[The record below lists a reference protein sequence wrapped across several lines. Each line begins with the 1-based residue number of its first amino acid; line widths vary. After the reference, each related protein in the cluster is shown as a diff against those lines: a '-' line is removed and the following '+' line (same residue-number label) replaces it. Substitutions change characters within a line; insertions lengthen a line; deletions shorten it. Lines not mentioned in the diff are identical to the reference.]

1 MIVDTSLLLAAFVP
15 DQRMHAE
22 CAQVLRTVRPL
33 VLSPLVL
40 AELDYLTA
48 RIAGVDAEL
57 TLLAELSSG
66 AYELASFGLDD
77 MARARTVVERYRDL
91 PLGLTDASLVVLAGR
106 QEPARTPTRQLGLTD
121 ASLVVLA
128 DRYGTDTIGT
138 LDERH
143 FRVVRS
149 VSGRHLRILPADAD
163 PDG

>member
-22 CAQVLRTVRPL
+22 CAQVLRNVRPL
-33 VLSPLVL
+33 VVSPLVL

-57 TLLAELSSG
+57 TLLSELSSG

-77 MARARTVVERYRDL
+77 LIRARSVVERYRDL
-91 PLGLTDASLVVLAGR
+91 PLGLTDASLVVLA
-106 QEPARTPTRQLGLTD
+106 
-121 ASLVVLA
+121 
-128 DRYGTDTIGT
+128 DRYSTDTIGT

-149 VSGRHLRILPADAD
+149 LSGRPLRIIPADTNS
-163 PDG
+163 DG

>member
-48 RIAGVDAEL
+48 RIAGVSAEL

-77 MARARTVVERYRDL
+77 MARARTVVERYQDL
-91 PLGLTDASLVVLAGR
+91 P
-106 QEPARTPTRQLGLTD
+106 LGLTD

-149 VSGRHLRILPADAD
+149 LSGRPLRILPADAD

>member
-77 MARARTVVERYRDL
+77 MVRARSVVERYQDL
-91 PLGLTDASLVVLAGR
+91 PLGLTDASLVVLA
-106 QEPARTPTRQLGLTD
+106 
-121 ASLVVLA
+121 
-128 DRYGTDTIGT
+128 DRYDTDTIGT

-149 VSGRHLRILPADAD
+149 LSGRPLRILPADTD

>member
-1 MIVDTSLLLAAFVP
+1 MIADTSLLLAAFVP
-15 DQRMHAE
+15 DQRMHAA
-22 CAQVLRTVRPL
+22 CAHVLRSVRPL
-33 VLSPLVL
+33 VVSPLVL

-77 MARARTVVERYRDL
+77 LIRARAVVERYRDL
-91 PLGLTDASLVVLAGR
+91 P
-106 QEPARTPTRQLGLTD
+106 LGLTD

-149 VSGRHLRILPADAD
+149 LSGRPLRVLPADAGSD
-163 PDG
+163 D